1 VGVRRHDDDAVTLA
15 RQLDIVDETAA
26 AGDEAR
32 IFQPRDRL
40 ANAEFIHVILLDW
53 RKNEHDGRSAK
64 ARAIIGGTD
73 IYEESP
79 GRRMAETARG

>member
-1 VGVRRHDDDAVTLA
+1 VTLA

-40 ANAEFIHVILLDW
+40 ANPNLF
-53 RKNEHDGRSAK
+53 
-64 ARAIIGGTD
+64 T
-73 IYEESP
+73 
-79 GRRMAETARG
+79 

>member
-1 VGVRRHDDDAVTLA
+1 MTLA

-32 IFQPRDRL
+32 ILQPPNRL
-40 ANAEFIHVILLDW
+40 ANAEFIHVILFDW

-73 IYEESP
+73 I
-79 GRRMAETARG
+79 